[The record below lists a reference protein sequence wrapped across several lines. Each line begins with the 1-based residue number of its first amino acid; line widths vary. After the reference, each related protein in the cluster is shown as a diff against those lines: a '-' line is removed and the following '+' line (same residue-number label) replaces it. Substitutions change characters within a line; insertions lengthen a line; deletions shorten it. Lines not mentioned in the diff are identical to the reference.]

1 MHIVVLDG
9 YTLNPGDL
17 SWDGLHLLGACT
29 IHDRTPPELTV
40 ERARDAEIVLTNKVV
55 LGAAEMK
62 QLPALRYIGVLA
74 TGYNVVDL
82 AAARERG
89 IVVANVPTYGTDSVV
104 QMTFALLLE
113 LTQRVG
119 HHSQTVRAGRWSRSP
134 DFCYWDYP
142 LVELAGLTLGIIGLG
157 RIGRGVAHVGK
168 ALGMKVQAYE
178 PKPPADWPP
187 ADWPPDVRRAELEAI
202 FRESDALT
210 LHCPLTAD
218 TREVVNAARL
228 ALMKP
233 TAFLINTAR
242 GPLMNEADLAA
253 ALNGGRLAGAAVDV
267 LSAEPPRPDNPLLSA
282 RNCIVTPHIAWA
294 TAAARRRL
302 MEIAVRNVRAFLAG
316 SPVNVVG

>member
-1 MHIVVLDG
+1 MQIVVLDG
-9 YTLNPGDL
+9 HTLNPGDL
-17 SWDGLHLLGACT
+17 SWDELRPLGVCT
-29 IHDRTPPELTV
+29 IYDRTPPELTV
-40 ERARDAEIVLTNKVV
+40 ERARDAEIVLTNKVA

-178 PKPPADWPP
+178 PKPPDDWPP

-202 FRESDALT
+202 FHESDVLT

-242 GPLMNEADLAA
+242 GPLMNEADLAV
-253 ALNGGRLAGAAVDV
+253 ALNGERLAGAAVDV
-267 LSAEPPRPDNPLLSA
+267 LSAEPPRADNPLLSA